1 MVQAS
6 GPTAGPDYPVQ
17 SRANA
22 RSSPSG
28 DVAALA
34 NELAPE
40 LEIVRRLGSGSTGEV
55 FLAREPALKRLVAVK
70 MLSPALVGE
79 EVARIRFEREAAAA
93 AALNHA
99 NTVTVHRFG
108 YTSAGVPYLV
118 LQYVNG
124 VTLAERLAA
133 EGPLPVTEARRILGD
148 VAAGLAAAHRSGF
161 VHRDIR
167 PGNVLCERDS
177 GRVFVTDFGLAGLL
191 PEAENGSPHITQAG
205 EVLGE
210 PRYISPEQLRGEPV
224 TEGTD
229 VYALGVMGY
238 ELLTGESPFRG
249 ETLRELS
256 AAHLRS
262 PPRSLESLR
271 EDVDAGLADLLA
283 HCLAKEPRK
292 RPGAEYIAR
301 KLRSVLREQAEAS
314 MDEGHGVGKDFV
326 EDLLRR
332 RLPQVMAITLVVGY
346 AALGFIDQLV
356 DRGVIPS
363 LVYELSLS
371 TFIYSVAAS
380 GVISWFHGKRG
391 KQRVSRPEVALL
403 ALIATGWVLT
413 CVLITLF

>member
-1 MVQAS
+1 M
-6 GPTAGPDYPVQ
+6 
-17 SRANA
+17 
-22 RSSPSG
+22 
-28 DVAALA
+28 
-34 NELAPE
+34 
-40 LEIVRRLGSGSTGEV
+40 VRRLGTGNEGEV

-70 MLSPALVGE
+70 VLSPTLVGN

-118 LQYVNG
+118 MQYVNG
-124 VTLAERLAA
+124 GTLAERLAA
-133 EGPLPVTEARRILGD
+133 EGPLPVAEAQRILGD

-191 PEAENGSPHITQAG
+191 PEADKASPHITQAG

-224 TEGTD
+224 TESTD

-249 ETLRELS
+249 ETLRELT

-271 EDVDAGLADLLA
+271 EDVDADLADLLSR
-283 HCLAKEPRK
+283 CLAKEPGN
-292 RPGAEYIAR
+292 RPAAEYIAR
-301 KLRSVLREQAEAS
+301 KLRPAHVEQGDTPAG
-314 MDEGHGVGKDFV
+314 EGRGVGKDFV
-326 EDLLRR
+326 EDLIRR
-332 RLPQVMAITLVVGY
+332 RLPQVVAITLVVGY
-346 AALGFIDQLV
+346 AALDFVDQLV
-356 DRGVIPS
+356 DRGVAPGWVYPMS
-363 LVYELSLS
+363 LV

-403 ALIATGWVLT
+403 TLIATGWVLT
-413 CVLITLF
+413 

>member
-6 GPTAGPDYPVQ
+6 GPTAGPDFPVQ

-22 RSSPSG
+22 RSAPSG

-34 NELAPE
+34 RELAPE

-70 MLSPALVGE
+70 VLSPALVGD
-79 EVARIRFEREAAAA
+79 EVARIRFEREAAAV

-99 NTVTVHRFG
+99 NAVTVHRFG
-108 YTSAGVPYLV
+108 YTSEGVPYLV

-133 EGPLPVTEARRILGD
+133 EGPLPVAEARRILGD

-167 PGNVLCERDS
+167 PGNVLWERDS

-191 PEAENGSPHITQAG
+191 PEAAQGSPHITQAG

-210 PRYISPEQLRGEPV
+210 PRYISPEQLRGESV

-238 ELLTGESPFRG
+238 EMLTGESPFRG

-262 PPRSLESLR
+262 PPRSLDSLR
-271 EDVDAGLADLLA
+271 EDVDADLADLLA
-283 HCLAKEPRK
+283 RCLAKEPGK

-301 KLRSVLREQAEAS
+301 KLRPVPLEKGDTPAEES
-314 MDEGHGVGKDFV
+314 NGVGKDFV
-326 EDLLRR
+326 EDLIRR
-332 RLPQVMAITLVVGY
+332 RLPQVVAITLVVGY
-346 AALGFIDQLV
+346 AALDFVDQLV
-356 DRGVIPS
+356 DRGVAPDW
-363 LVYELSLS
+363 VYSLSLS
-371 TFIYSVAAS
+371 TYIYSVAAS
-380 GVISWFHGKRG
+380 GVISWFHGKKG
-391 KQRVSRPEVALL
+391 KQRISRPEVALL

-413 CVLITLF
+413 CVLIMLF